1 MAGILIAAY
10 LVVEALASALIW
22 VILIASKRRE
32 NKAKN
37 VKRGRLQSKLFRKP
51 STNQVDSRHS

>member
-10 LVVEALASALIW
+10 LGIGALVSALIW
-22 VILIASKRRE
+22 IVLIASKRRE

-37 VKRGRLQSKLFRKP
+37 IKSERLKSHPLGEPHTKP
-51 STNQVDSRHS
+51 SRFQH